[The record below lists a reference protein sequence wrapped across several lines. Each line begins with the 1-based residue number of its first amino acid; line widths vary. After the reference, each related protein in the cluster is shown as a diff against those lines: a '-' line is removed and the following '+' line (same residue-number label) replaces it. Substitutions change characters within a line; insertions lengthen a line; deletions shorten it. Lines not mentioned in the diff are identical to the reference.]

1 MDNWITTCDNKEDL
15 VVSSRMRLAR
25 NLAKVPFPR
34 KLNVER
40 SRDVIKG
47 IENAFYTSPEI
58 RQEFKTNYLW
68 EKNNNER
75 QLYLE
80 KHLISKNLIENSDKT
95 AFILND
101 KETVSIMINEEDH
114 VRIQC
119 ITAGL
124 NLEEA
129 YSLSDKIDDLLEE
142 NLEYAFDE
150 KLGYLTACP
159 TNIGTGLRASVMLH
173 LPALSLNNQMNGLL
187 NALAQVGMTIR
198 GLYGEGSKPVG
209 NIYQISNQI
218 TLGRSEEEILSSLKA
233 IVIQVINEEKI
244 SRGSLMKKY
253 KYELEDRIYR
263 ALGVLRSAV
272 LLNSNECLKLLSD
285 VRLGV
290 EMGIINDVNKVTLN
304 DLLVNI
310 QPAAIQKQYDKNLS
324 SNERDFNRAKLV
336 REKLAVNTAQ

>member
-1 MDNWITTCDNKEDL
+1 
-15 VVSSRMRLAR
+15 
-25 NLAKVPFPR
+25 
-34 KLNVER
+34 
-40 SRDVIKG
+40 
-47 IENAFYTSPEI
+47 
-58 RQEFKTNYLW
+58 
-68 EKNNNER
+68 
-75 QLYLE
+75 
-80 KHLISKNLIENSDKT
+80 
-95 AFILND
+95 
-101 KETVSIMINEEDH
+101 
-114 VRIQC
+114 
-119 ITAGL
+119 
-124 NLEEA
+124 
-129 YSLSDKIDDLLEE
+129 
-142 NLEYAFDE
+142 
-150 KLGYLTACP
+150 
-159 TNIGTGLRASVMLH
+159 MLH